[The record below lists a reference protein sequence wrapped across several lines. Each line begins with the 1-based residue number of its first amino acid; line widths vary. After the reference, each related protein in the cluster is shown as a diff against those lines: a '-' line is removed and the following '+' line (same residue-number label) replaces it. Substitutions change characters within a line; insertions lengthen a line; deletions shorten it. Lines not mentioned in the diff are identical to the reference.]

1 MALTLSTLR
10 TRAYSCVRARVAI
23 IERSVGS
30 VRDRR
35 ASPPKA
41 RSKPRGLFANAE
53 QAVDIAPPG
62 ASLVQPSHYF
72 MMEGAR
78 ALRRVDLAP
87 LAGREG

>member
-1 MALTLSTLR
+1 VSEVSGTGAQAHRRRVLS
-10 TRAYSCVRARVAI
+10 RA
-23 IERSVGS
+23 
-30 VRDRR
+30 
-35 ASPPKA
+35 ASSQTP
-41 RSKPRGLFANAE
+41 E